1 MSTPAVSAYV
11 RHLNLDLK
19 LNCIGAFILTASH
32 NPGGPHEDFG
42 VKFNVSNGGP
52 AQEEFTNLTYKLS
65 TEIASYKIAAGNIH
79 YDLSK
84 LGEIVFTN
92 VERESKRSK
101 FTIKVVDSTD

>member
-1 MSTPAVSAYV
+1 MFENMFDLFFNLEENILVVGGDGRYYNKEAIDLIIKIAIAEGVDTIHVAQKGLMSTPAVSAYV

-52 AQEEFTNLTYKLS
+52 A
-65 TEIASYKIAAGNIH
+65 
-79 YDLSK
+79 
-84 LGEIVFTN
+84 
-92 VERESKRSK
+92 
-101 FTIKVVDSTD
+101 